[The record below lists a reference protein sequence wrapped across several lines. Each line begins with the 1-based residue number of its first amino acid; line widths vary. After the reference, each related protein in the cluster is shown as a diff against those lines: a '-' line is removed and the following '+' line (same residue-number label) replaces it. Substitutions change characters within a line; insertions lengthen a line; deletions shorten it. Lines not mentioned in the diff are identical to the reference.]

1 MPGNRHVVGRI
12 AEYHLRSGVAEQLLK
27 GLGLGRIAANQPM
40 AADIPDIAQA
50 ANRRASGDLNNGVSG
65 VIIVSRKRQLAN
77 QYIDF
82 GQLKARHRNVKID
95 LELGQVLQLKTE

>member
-1 MPGNRHVVGRI
+1 
-12 AEYHLRSGVAEQLLK
+12 
-27 GLGLGRIAANQPM
+27 M

-77 QYIDF
+77 QQIDF
-82 GQLKARHRNVKID
+82 RQLKPCHRNVEID
-95 LELGQVLQLKTE
+95 VELGEVL